1 MLKSNARGLSLNKG
15 DWFLLGT
22 NYPCMSV
29 KVFQSKQLQFSS
41 WVLHWGVLSIEEYL
55 VQAYL
60 YLYLYYYLCKYKNQ
74 NASVAGS
81 ICTFLGSLPPDALST
96 LEMNKQALR
105 KSSTPPC
112 GAAHTAQC
120 SVHTTFYIHSYS
132 DLEGFQTVVFASPM
146 PPLQLAAAMSRVLK
160 KHCKYWDRV

>member
-1 MLKSNARGLSLNKG
+1 M
-15 DWFLLGT
+15 
-22 NYPCMSV
+22 
-29 KVFQSKQLQFSS
+29 
-41 WVLHWGVLSIEEYL
+41 
-55 VQAYL
+55 QA

-146 PPLQLAAAMSRVLK
+146 PPLQLAVPPCTAAMNIEKSIAIIGIGYRGEVG
-160 KHCKYWDRV
+160 